1 MKILNKYLIRM
12 LVFLALIITFF
23 IYVSEK
29 IKIFYLT
36 NMTLNGVIVVL
47 LVFGIILM
55 FRQVLILFPEI
66 EWLNSFIGL
75 NKKISVKSPKLLKP
89 MYEIMKSQTGKL
101 MLSQVGMR
109 SILESIES
117 RLIEQRETSRYFIG
131 LLIFLG
137 LLGTFWG
144 LLGTI
149 NSVSTTITNLNF
161 SQESEKL
168 FSLLKEGLEKPLGGM
183 GTAFSSS
190 LFGLGGSLILGFFD
204 LQCGQAQNRFYN
216 EIEEKLALFTKVSS
230 GKVQGIQSDFAPAY
244 IESLIE
250 STTENLK
257 KSSKGIEQQNANQEE
272 IMKSLL
278 EMNQF
283 LQNNINTNKEVVDEL
298 KILSKTI
305 ANTLKKD

>member
-190 LFGLGGSLILGFFD
+190 LFGLGGSLVLGFFD

>member
-36 NMTLNGVIVVL
+36 NMTLNGVIVIL

-75 NKKISVKSPKLLKP
+75 NKKTSVKSPKLLKP

>member
-1 MKILNKYLIRM
+1 M
-12 LVFLALIITFF
+12 
-23 IYVSEK
+23 
-29 IKIFYLT
+29 
-36 NMTLNGVIVVL
+36 
-47 LVFGIILM
+47 
-55 FRQVLILFPEI
+55 
-66 EWLNSFIGL
+66 
-75 NKKISVKSPKLLKP
+75 
-89 MYEIMKSQTGKL
+89 
-101 MLSQVGMR
+101 
-109 SILESIES
+109 
-117 RLIEQRETSRYFIG
+117 
-131 LLIFLG
+131 
-137 LLGTFWG
+137 
-144 LLGTI
+144 
-149 NSVSTTITNLNF
+149 STTITNLNF